1 MKSIKILCL
10 SLFLAASAAFAPAVC
25 SSSMAVPSGQH
36 VFPSYGPM
44 TLPVVNT
51 DPARAM
57 PIGLG
62 SAATGG
68 TTVTLQ
74 IGIGEFSGPV
84 DIYVGIYAPAINPD
98 YIYILMP
105 DNVTLQHVPLNSL
118 TPNGTLQLS
127 SVTFSP
133 WMANTSGNIDETVLR
148 SMAVSSLPQGTYSLY
163 LLVTPAGSLSSYY
176 LWKTTAIFGD
186 NVVPVTVNGALCAP
200 GSYQNKPCVSVTVCS
215 PGTSACQTID
225 DVLLDTGSYGLRIFK
240 QALNITL
247 DQVTV
252 STGSLAECIQF
263 GDNSSVW
270 GPVQTA
276 DIILGNEPAVRI
288 PIQVIDAAFGHPA
301 FDLPPAPCSNADS
314 SPEEAGYTGILGVG
328 PFAKDCGPT
337 CTNLLNNGQ
346 YYACSGSGCQA
357 TTVALS
363 DQVPNPVAL
372 LPLDNN
378 GLMVRLPG
386 VLPDGSPSSSGYL
399 VLGVGTRANNMPSG
413 VTTYDTDQLGNLLTS
428 FDDFLYTSFTSFI
441 DTGSNGL
448 FFPPPS
454 PGLLPSCAW
463 PNRGWF
469 CPPSITDLSAINRGA
484 SVGSSTGSVS
494 FQIGNYV
501 NLLNSSDQA
510 FSNIGGDEPG
520 DFDWG
525 LPFFFGKD
533 VFLGIEGTASGLG
546 SGPYWAY

>member
-10 SLFLAASAAFAPAVC
+10 SLFLAAGAAFAPAVW

-44 TLPVVNT
+44 TLPVVST

-118 TPNGTLQLS
+118 TPNGTFQLS

-133 WMANTSGNIDETVLR
+133 WMANTSGNFDEKVLR

-176 LWKTTAIFGD
+176 LWKTTALFGD

-200 GSYQNKPCVSVTVCS
+200 GSYENKPCVSVTVCS

-225 DVLLDTGSYGLRIFK
+225 DVLLDTGSTGLRIFK
-240 QALNITL
+240 QALHITL
-247 DQVTV
+247 DQVTG
-252 STGSLAECIQF
+252 STGSLAECIHF
-263 GDNSSVW
+263 GDGSADW

-276 DIILGNEPAVRI
+276 DVILGNEPAVRV
-288 PIQVIDAAFGHPA
+288 PIQVIDAAFG
-301 FDLPPAPCSNADS
+301 LPPAACSNADS
-314 SPEEAGYTGILGVG
+314 SPEEAGYTGILGIG
-328 PFAKDCGPT
+328 PLAEDCGPT
-337 CTNLLNNGQ
+337 CSRLRTNGM

-386 VLPDGSPSSSGYL
+386 VLPDGSPSSSGYF
-399 VLGVGTRANNMPSG
+399 VLGVGTRANNTPSG
-413 VTTYDTDQLGNLLTS
+413 VITYATDQFGNIGTS
-428 FDDFLYTSFTSFI
+428 FDGSLYTSFI

-454 PGLLPSCAW
+454 SGLLPSCAL

-469 CPPSITDLSAINRGA
+469 CPPSIADLSAINMGA
-484 SVGSSTGSVS
+484 FGPSAGSVA
-494 FQIGNYV
+494 FQIGDFIS
-501 NLLNSSDQA
+501 LLNSSNRA